1 MDHIEHLEVLYY
13 LSDLLKPRNYLEIG
27 VREGASV
34 LSVLCKEYEI
44 TSFVR
49 KTISDQR
56 TILNDRVIQRVREA
70 FTLRSHI
77 HDLYLSDVWVYPEQ
91 SKGDHIR
98 KLIHDGFPRNKLNVK
113 IMVGNSKFTV
123 SQLFKENPDLKLDL
137 VLLDGNHSDEAV
149 KADLDNL
156 VGHFKVLVAHDIF
169 SHDHPNMI
177 RIIKDYVKTHSLLTA
192 YCGHRTFGTAIMFD
206 MEVEKWVLKLNGWK

>member
-1 MDHIEHLEVLYY
+1 MDQIEHLEVLHY
-13 LSDLLKPRNYLEIG
+13 LSGLLKPRNYLEIG

-34 LSVLCKEYEI
+34 LCTLCKEYEI

-56 TILNDRVIQRVREA
+56 LMLNDRIIQRVQEA

-77 HDLYLSDVWVYPEQ
+77 RYLYLSDVWTYPEQ
-91 SKGDHIR
+91 SNGDHIR
-98 KLIHDGFPRNKLNVK
+98 KLIHDGFPGNKLNVR
-113 IMVGNSKFTV
+113 IMCGDSKDTV

-137 VLLDGNHSDEAV
+137 VLVDGDHSDEGV
-149 KADLDNL
+149 KTDLDNL
-156 VGHFKVLVAHDIF
+156 AGHFKVLVAHDVF
-169 SHDHPNMI
+169 SPDHPTMI
-177 RIIKDYVKTHSLLTA
+177 RVIKEYVRKHHLLTA
-192 YCGHRTFGTAIMFD
+192 YCGHHTFGTAIMFD